1 MSHRLNNAIGGH
13 LHRLQALAQMA
24 KGLVM
29 VACHRRSAAQK
40 AGQLSHSQGP
50 VDQVAPGLLVAR
62 DMAVQ
67 VAAEVHIQRLHPPT
81 NAQDRASALHKGLY
95 QLSLGFVKSFPDVA
109 AAGEQQTAA
118 QSGVSSAETA
128 NRNAPGGI
136 NGLPVAAQSLLPAGD
151 ENGRD
156 HGLHLFFHLMPP
168 IGKKSL
174 QISCTRVKT
183 VVV

>member
-40 AGQLSHSQGP
+40 AGQLSHGQGP

-67 VAAEVHIQRLHPPT
+67 VAAEGHIQQRIVSAF
-81 NAQDRASALHKGLY
+81 AQVRQVFPQCRRRRGAADRRTERS
-95 QLSLGFVKSFPDVA
+95 
-109 AAGEQQTAA
+109 QQ
-118 QSGVSSAETA
+118 
-128 NRNAPGGI
+128 R
-136 NGLPVAAQSLLPAGD
+136 
-151 ENGRD
+151 
-156 HGLHLFFHLMPP
+156 
-168 IGKKSL
+168 
-174 QISCTRVKT
+174 
-183 VVV
+183 